1 VVVRFSSSRVG
12 WSVVGVLSFASSLGL
27 AHDARAHNGEGHD
40 VAAPDLAAIDAAASD
55 AAASDAAVRGGHEHP
70 HGHQHPKPPPEPI
83 VLRVATPFAAGHIL
97 ADTAAEFERVLEAR
111 TRGRID
117 VQVSTA
123 VLNEQTI
130 NPAMQACEA
139 SERVADV
146 LITGGQPLQ
155 DYAPAYFFFNG
166 PYVIE
171 DYEHFL
177 RVYDGP
183 LGDEA
188 RDLIAANSNLVAFG
202 TVYRGFRQFT
212 SNAPI
217 ESPADFAGLKLRLP
231 AVPDWIAVW
240 TSLGVQAVQVP
251 LTGIYD
257 ALATGVADASEGDL
271 TQISSLRLN
280 EVQSHLS
287 LTSHLVGFGMV
298 LANECFVD
306 SLSRRDARRLRRALD
321 DAAEWGSE
329 QMASRESALLDSL
342 AAAGMEVVTPD
353 AEAIREAARPAI
365 DQLFD
370 TVWTVTTWDEV
381 LAQ

>member
-1 VVVRFSSSRVG
+1 VVVRFSSSLVAL
-12 WSVVGVLSFASSLGL
+12 SVLGSLSLTSSSGL
-27 AHDARAHNGEGHD
+27 AHPRAREH
-40 VAAPDLAAIDAAASD
+40 
-55 AAASDAAVRGGHEHP
+55 GGHGP
-70 HGHQHPKPPPEPI
+70 HHPKPPPPI

-117 VQVSTA
+117 VQVATG

-171 DYEHFL
+171 DYAHFS
-177 RVYDGP
+177 RVYEGE

-188 RDLIAANSNLVAFG
+188 RALIAQNSNLVAFG

-212 SNAPI
+212 SNSPI
-217 ESPADFAGLKLRLP
+217 ESPDDFVGLRLRLP
-231 AVPDWIAVW
+231 PVPDWVAVW
-240 TSLGVQAVQVP
+240 TSLGVTAVQIP

-271 TQISSLRLN
+271 TQISSLALY

-287 LTSHLVGFGMV
+287 LTSHLVGFGMI
-298 LANECFVD
+298 LANECFLD
-306 SLSRRDARRLRRALD
+306 GLSRRDARRVRRALD
-321 DAAEWGSE
+321 DAADWGTE
-329 QMASRESALLDSL
+329 QMTTREAALLDSL
-342 AAAGMEVVTPD
+342 AAAGMTVVTPD
-353 AEAIREAARPAI
+353 AAAIREAARPAI
-365 DQLFD
+365 DNLFE

>member
-1 VVVRFSSSRVG
+1 MG
-12 WSVVGVLSFASSLGL
+12 SLGP
-27 AHDARAHNGEGHD
+27 AHAGDAG
-40 VAAPDLAAIDAAASD
+40 
-55 AAASDAAVRGGHEHP
+55 RGRGPHHP
-70 HGHQHPKPPPEPI
+70 RPPQHPRPPL
-83 VLRVATPFAAGHIL
+83 VVRVATPFAAGHIL
-97 ADTAAEFERVLEAR
+97 ADTAAELERVLEAR
-111 TRGRID
+111 TRGRVD
-117 VQVSTA
+117 VQVATS
-123 VLNEQTI
+123 VLDEQAI
-130 NPAMQACEA
+130 NPAMEPCEA

-171 DYEHFL
+171 DYAHFQ
-177 RVYDGP
+177 RVYAGE

-212 SNAPI
+212 SNTPI

-240 TSLGVQAVQVP
+240 TSLGVEAVQVP

-271 TQISSLRLN
+271 TQISSLELH

-298 LANECFVD
+298 LANECFLD
-306 SLSRRDARRLRRALD
+306 GLSRRDARRLRRALD

-329 QMASRESALLDSL
+329 QMEAREAALLDSL
-342 AAAGMEVVTPD
+342 AAAGMQVVTPD
-353 AEAIREAARPAI
+353 AAAIREAARPAI
-365 DQLFD
+365 DQLFE